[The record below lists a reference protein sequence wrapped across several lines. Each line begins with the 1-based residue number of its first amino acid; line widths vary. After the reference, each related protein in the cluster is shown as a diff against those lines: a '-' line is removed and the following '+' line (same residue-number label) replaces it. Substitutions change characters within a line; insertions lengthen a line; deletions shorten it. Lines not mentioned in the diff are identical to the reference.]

1 MAVPTLLLRRLLGA
15 VPLLLVVSF
24 VVFLLVSLAPGDPAA
39 RIAGENAP
47 PERIEMIRKT
57 LNLDAP
63 LLERYGYWLFDAARG
78 DLGRSLASSE
88 PVIDIL
94 SRRLPITL
102 SLTAVA
108 LVISIVL
115 GMAGGVVAA
124 VWRNRI
130 ADRVVGALSSLGL
143 ALPSFF
149 VALVLVVPLAID
161 RSWFPALG
169 YVPMSDGFWLWLR
182 SLTLPAVTLALLPS
196 AEMALQVRA
205 ALIETL
211 EKDYIVAARA
221 RGLSALS
228 ITLKHAM
235 KNAAIPVVTVLGFRI
250 AQLLGGSVIIESVFA
265 LQGLG
270 TLAITAALASDMPVM
285 LGLTMITTLAVVT
298 VNFCVDASYLYFN
311 PRGRGA

>member
-39 RIAGENAP
+39 RIAGENAS
-47 PERIEMIRKT
+47 PERIELIRKT
-57 LNLDAP
+57 LKLDAP
-63 LLERYGYWLFDAARG
+63 LLERYGDWLFDAARG
-78 DLGRSLASSE
+78 DLGRSLATSE
-88 PVIDIL
+88 PVVDL
-94 SRRLPITL
+94 MSRRVPITF

-108 LVISIVL
+108 LAISIVL
-115 GMAGGVVAA
+115 GIAGGIVAA
-124 VWRNRI
+124 VWRNRA
-130 ADRVVGALSSLGL
+130 ADRIVSALSSLGL
-143 ALPSFF
+143 ALPSFW
-149 VALVLVVPLAID
+149 VALILVVPLAIE
-161 RSWFPALG
+161 RNWFPALG
-169 YVPMSDGFWLWLR
+169 YVPLSDGFWPWLR
-182 SLTLPAVTLALLPS
+182 SLSLPAVTLALLPS

-221 RGLSALS
+221 RGLSAAS
-228 ITLKHAM
+228 ITLKHAL

-265 LQGLG
+265 LNGLG

-285 LGLTMITTLAVVT
+285 LGLTMVTTLAVVV
-298 VNFCVDASYLYFN
+298 VNFLVDASYLYFN
-311 PRGRGA
+311 PRGRPA

>member
-39 RIAGENAP
+39 RIAGENAT
-47 PERIEMIRKT
+47 PERIELIRKT

-63 LLERYGYWLFDAARG
+63 LLERYAYWLIDVVRG
-78 DLGRSLASSE
+78 DFGRSLATSE
-88 PVIDIL
+88 PVVEL
-94 SRRLPITL
+94 MSRRIPITF

-108 LVISIVL
+108 LIVSIVL
-115 GMAGGVVAA
+115 GMLGGIVAA
-124 VWRNRI
+124 VWRNRP
-130 ADRVVGALSSLGL
+130 ADRIVTAFSSLGL
-143 ALPSFF
+143 ALPSFW
-149 VALVLVVPLAID
+149 VALILVVPLAIE

-169 YVPMSDGFWLWLR
+169 YVPLSDGVWPWLR

-221 RGLSALS
+221 RGLSAMS
-228 ITLKHAM
+228 ITLKHAL

-265 LQGLG
+265 LNGLG
-270 TLAITAALASDMPVM
+270 TLAITAALASDMPVL
-285 LGLTMITTLAVVT
+285 LGLTMVTTLAVVL
-298 VNFCVDASYLYFN
+298 VNFLVDASYLYFN
-311 PRGRGA
+311 PRGRQG

>member
-39 RIAGENAP
+39 RIAGENAS
-47 PERIEMIRKT
+47 PERIELIRKT
-57 LNLDAP
+57 LKLDAP
-63 LLERYGYWLFDAARG
+63 LLERYGDWLFDAARG
-78 DLGRSLASSE
+78 DLGRSLATSE
-88 PVIDIL
+88 PVVDL
-94 SRRLPITL
+94 MSRRIPITF

-108 LVISIVL
+108 LAVSIVL
-115 GMAGGVVAA
+115 GLAGGIVAA
-124 VWRNRI
+124 VWRNRA
-130 ADRVVGALSSLGL
+130 ADRIVSALSSLGL
-143 ALPSFF
+143 ALPSFW
-149 VALVLVVPLAID
+149 VALILVVPLAIE
-161 RSWFPALG
+161 RNWFPALG
-169 YVPMSDGFWLWLR
+169 YVPLSDGFWPWLR

-221 RGLSALS
+221 RGLSAAS
-228 ITLKHAM
+228 ITLKHAL

-265 LQGLG
+265 LNGLG

-285 LGLTMITTLAVVT
+285 LGLTMVTTLAVVT
-298 VNFCVDASYLYFN
+298 VNFLVDASYLYFN
-311 PRGRGA
+311 PRGRAA